1 MPSSIRTPLSCWFTL
16 STAVVLLGLLLR
28 GPDASAQDRVGPHS
42 FTRAN
47 TFGVSVGFS
56 GDSSHIVVGLAEH
69 RKLLNI
75 GFEYDRRLHAGG
87 LVNWQYSLEVMPI
100 ALESDPMT
108 RVVVKQIEPTSAT
121 YTYSMAPEV
130 TCGPVT
136 IPYVEVASG
145 STYFGTETASCGGR
159 RWTMG
164 EAISPLGF
172 EWNFLPRRRLQPLI
186 TAHGGTMF
194 SRRTIPVLNAG
205 SMNFTFSGGAGV
217 EYFLSPRRSVRVEY
231 RVHHISNA
239 DTANLNPGIDNGVVR
254 LSFCFG
260 R

>member
-1 MPSSIRTPLSCWFTL
+1 VFSSSRTFLPRWIALN
-16 STAVVLLGLLLR
+16 AVAVLLGFVLEM
-28 GPDASAQDRVGPHS
+28 PHASAQERTSPRS
-42 FTRAN
+42 FIRTN
-47 TFGVSVGFS
+47 TFAVFTGFS
-56 GDSSHIVVGLAEH
+56 NDSSHIVVGLAQR

-75 GFEYDRRLHAGG
+75 GLEYDRRLHAGG
-87 LVNWQYSLEVMPI
+87 LVNWQYSIEVMPI

-108 RVVVKQIEPTSAT
+108 QIVVNQTSPTAAT
-121 YTYSMAPEV
+121 YTYSMSPEV

-136 IPYVEVASG
+136 EPYLEIADG
-145 STYFGTETASCGGR
+145 STYSGTQTAGCGGR

-172 EWNFLPRRRLQPLI
+172 EWNFLPGRRIQTLF
-186 TAHGGTMF
+186 TAHAGSMF
-194 SRRTIPVLNAG
+194 SRRTIPVLDAG
-205 SMNFTFSGGAGV
+205 SMNFTFEFGAGV
-217 EYFLSPRRSVRVEY
+217 EFFLSATRSIRAEY

-239 DTANLNPGIDNGVVR
+239 GTANLNPGIDNGVIR